1 MIRKKITVVTFL
13 LILSLMLT
21 GCEGYK
27 NMKTYTIRQG
37 EDFIKYYTFK
47 NDTENKEDLII
58 YIDGSGYTSVLGLK
72 EDGRWKAVSLAYEF
86 HRLLLPEFDILV
98 PEKKNMEPGKNYEDD
113 IKIIKDYTL
122 EQRIQTAKTAI
133 ADFLGKNP
141 YQRVLLVGHSEG
153 GYILPP
159 LYLSLKD
166 DFEIAGLVIL
176 SVGGLSQYEMF
187 RILKN
192 KDLPYPEGYKMRLD
206 LIEEVA
212 RDIKADPDSIT
223 KGYMGYPYNRWSSF
237 MFYRP
242 LEDLVQIDIPILMIH
257 GSEDIMSP
265 VESSRFVKEEFEKTG
280 KSNLHYIEYEGK
292 GHDLGGDFERVI
304 NDMVNW
310 FNEKVAK

>member
-1 MIRKKITVVTFL
+1 
-13 LILSLMLT
+13 
-21 GCEGYK
+21 
-27 NMKTYTIRQG
+27 MKC
-37 EDFIKYYTFK
+37 
-47 NDTENKEDLII
+47 
-58 YIDGSGYTSVLGLK
+58 SGY
-72 EDGRWKAVSLAYEF
+72 
-86 HRLLLPEFDILV
+86 
-98 PEKKNMEPGKNYEDD
+98 
-113 IKIIKDYTL
+113 
-122 EQRIQTAKTAI
+122 
-133 ADFLGKNP
+133 
-141 YQRVLLVGHSEG
+141 
-153 GYILPP
+153 
-159 LYLSLKD
+159 LKD
-166 DFEIAGLVIL
+166 
-176 SVGGLSQYEMF
+176 
-187 RILKN
+187 

-223 KGYMGYPYNRWSSF
+223 KGYMGYPYNMWSSF

-242 LEDLVQIDIPILMIH
+242 REDLVQIDIPILMIH